1 MPTRPASKPTRPVFR
16 KSEPRRSDPPGFL
29 FVPAIVHTAAMR
41 IFWFCFGLAATG
53 LGIAGAILPLLPAT
67 PFFLLA
73 AFGFARSSPRLHAWL
88 TGHRRFG
95 PLITDWQRHGAIA
108 RRAKVTAI
116 MVMLVTLVAGWAA
129 GLELW
134 LLGVQAAA
142 MAGAAT
148 FILTRP
154 EPPPRAN
161 TGR

>member
-1 MPTRPASKPTRPVFR
+1 MRP
-16 KSEPRRSDPPGFL
+16 L
-29 FVPAIVHTAAMR
+29 
-41 IFWFCFGLAATG
+41 WFSFGLIATM
-53 LGIAGAILPLLPAT
+53 LGIAGAVLPLLPAT

-108 RRAKVTAI
+108 RRAKLTAVAV
-116 MVMLVTLVAGWAA
+116 MVVTLAAGAVA

-134 LLGVQAAA
+134 LLGVQAVA
-142 MAGAAT
+142 MAGAAI

-154 EPPPRAN
+154 DTPR
-161 TGR
+161 